1 MAASQFAEDM
11 TAKAHAAR
19 QQGMQTGISN
29 MLAQLQNYYANEFK
43 HNQFNETLGLY
54 RDQHELEKA
63 KFNAMFPNK
72 STPIDTYINPNYTT
86 S

>member
-43 HNQFNETLGLY
+43 RNQFNETLGLY
-54 RDQHELEKA
+54 KDQLALDKA
-63 KFNAMFPNK
+63 KFEADWNNR
-72 STPIDTYINPNYTT
+72 
-86 S
+86 